1 MITIFYRNYP
11 YSPLASVFSALSML
25 FGVLFAV
32 AGVAVFINGGTG
44 EKVAGIVL
52 VLLGALCLYEFFA
65 HKIADRI
72 SQKYSKRNIE
82 TKARFALNYCRQHPE
97 AYDELVIVNQA
108 FAQKYI
114 RDETGRIVRRK

>member
-72 SQKYSKRNIE
+72 SQKYFFN
-82 TKARFALNYCRQHPE
+82 
-97 AYDELVIVNQA
+97 
-108 FAQKYI
+108 
-114 RDETGRIVRRK
+114 